1 MGQNIQGLNPQS
13 TLKVDSFLE
22 DPTRFLQ
29 VSEYLRTIVPMQQG
43 MRESP
48 MSASEGMG
56 PDLKKMRQSAEHA
69 SQPLAPSLI
78 QIQNKKHQQRGA
90 VGHRAPPPEEEDP
103 RLKCKDC
110 GAFGHTAR
118 SRRCPIKCWDGA
130 LAPQPLGPKKEK
142 ENQAPSKPRNLQNT
156 GACEQP
162 ARMKGQV
169 QRQEEERGKAL
180 LQTGS
185 SHRRPQ
191 ERQQPKWKE
200 ETEPSAYLRKPSRPL
215 PVHTTRTRCV
225 LGSGFESQPCVQ
237 SSDESLTFTSAH
249 PFQRPKRGLHSGPGI
264 QKKQDV
270 SVPGTIHLV
279 ARHSGQNPGLLGKK
293 APETPEVVSSKVA
306 QTSAKI
312 LGGGHVLHPPSL
324 ARCPDVS
331 KEPCLQP
338 AACPQGQ
345 GHKLSLQA
353 PGKRQAQVH
362 IQTGQ
367 NAPKKLRLGHSLTPR
382 GNTCRPG
389 SEARKSLPA
398 WQDTSGIGLKGSPQV
413 TRKSPAHDSSMDLRP
428 PKESPFLNP
437 VEPCTK
443 SSPPA
448 PSCVPRQPLRMLFK
462 RMHKNW
468 WRSRFIADLPS
479 SPTAK
484 TSALADTPPY
494 LDESDSPS
502 SHEPVSVLYE
512 DLQVSSSSEDSDME
526 HRAKNVPEME
536 PDSLMRRGGSVTCVH
551 VTVRLKTGC
560 GAFCALVHGDKEF
573 LQIAVVLEESDP

>member
-1 MGQNIQGLNPQS
+1 M
-13 TLKVDSFLE
+13 E
-22 DPTRFLQ
+22 
-29 VSEYLRTIVPMQQG
+29 
-43 MRESP
+43 ESP

-56 PDLKKMRQSAEHA
+56 PDLKNMRKSAEHA
-69 SQPLAPSLI
+69 SQPLAPSLM

-118 SRRCPIKCWDGA
+118 SRRCPIKRWDGA

-162 ARMKGQV
+162 SRMKGQ
-169 QRQEEERGKAL
+169 
-180 LQTGS
+180 
-185 SHRRPQ
+185 
-191 ERQQPKWKE
+191 
-200 ETEPSAYLRKPSRPL
+200 KPSRPL

-225 LGSGFESQPCVQ
+225 LGSVLESQPCVQ

-249 PFQRPKRGLHSGPGI
+249 PFQRPKGGLHSGPGI
-264 QKKQDV
+264 QNKQDV
-270 SVPGTIHLV
+270 SIPGTIQPA
-279 ARHSGQNPGLLGKK
+279 ARHSGQNPALLGKK
-293 APETPEVVSSKVA
+293 APETPEVVSSKIA
-306 QTSAKI
+306 QTSGNI

-324 ARCPDVS
+324 ARGPDVS

-345 GHKLSLQA
+345 GHKLSLRA

-367 NAPKKLRLGHSLTPR
+367 NSPKKLRLGHSPTPR

-413 TRKSPAHDSSMDLRP
+413 IRKTPAHDSSMDLRP

-448 PSCVPRQPLRMLFK
+448 PGCVPRQPLRMLFK

-468 WRSRFIADLPS
+468 WRSRLIADLPS
-479 SPTAK
+479 SPAAK

-494 LDESDSPS
+494 LDESERPS
-502 SHEPVSVLYE
+502 SHEPLSVLYE

-526 HRAKNVPEME
+526 
-536 PDSLMRRGGSVTCVH
+536 
-551 VTVRLKTGC
+551 
-560 GAFCALVHGDKEF
+560 
-573 LQIAVVLEESDP
+573 